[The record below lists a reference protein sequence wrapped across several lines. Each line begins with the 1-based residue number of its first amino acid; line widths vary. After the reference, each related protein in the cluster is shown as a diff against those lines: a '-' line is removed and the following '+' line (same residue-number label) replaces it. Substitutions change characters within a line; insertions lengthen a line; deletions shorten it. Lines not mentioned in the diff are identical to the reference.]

1 MSRDGGI
8 YEKESMDDQRYG
20 YCNTGDQL
28 LFDRKSSHSL
38 SNYRLK
44 QSIHTISKPPVTLNE
59 IVPFEW
65 DIVYTFAPYTSR
77 SEIEEII
84 GFKSNAIQETVSEG
98 MVQLLFVKDN
108 AACGSICGYSENLGY
123 SVHFSDKVKLTDNKQ
138 FDVDIQD
145 DIVYLTEK

>member
-1 MSRDGGI
+1 MKKKVWMISAMAIAILAISCYMIGNPLI
-8 YEKESMDDQRYG
+8 AY
-20 YCNTGDQL
+20 
-28 LFDRKSSHSL
+28 H
-38 SNYRLK
+38 NYRLK
-44 QSIHTISKPPVTLNE
+44 QSIHTISKPTVTLNE

-108 AACGSICGYSENLGY
+108 AVCGSICGYSENLGY
-123 SVHFSDKVKLTDNKQ
+123 SVHFSDKVELTDNKQ

>member
-1 MSRDGGI
+1 MKKKVWMISAMAIAILAISCYMIGNPLI
-8 YEKESMDDQRYG
+8 TY
-20 YCNTGDQL
+20 
-28 LFDRKSSHSL
+28 H
-38 SNYRLK
+38 NYRLK
-44 QSIHTISKPPVTLNE
+44 QSIHTISKPTVTLNE

-108 AACGSICGYSENLGY
+108 AVCGSICGYSENLGY
-123 SVHFSDKVKLTDNKQ
+123 SVHFSDKVELKDKKH